1 MAQAT
6 LTKRARIDSLR
17 LVEAQASVVAALD
30 GVPDPFLFVCLIGGK
45 EMTITINRRQLLDLL
60 SVASATTGKD
70 VLSNVKISAGSDCL
84 AIDSTDGDIGSVLLS
99 NCECLS
105 PGKAL
110 INPGRV
116 ASILGPSTAETVT
129 IEANGLAVTLTAGKA
144 SFELPAVD
152 PGTFPSV
159 KTIEGESIEIPA
171 AALLSA
177 IRRTIFAVDL
187 TSPRYQLGGV
197 LFEVDGETLH
207 LVATDGR
214 RLSTV
219 AVDVA
224 GGKIAGGPIVA
235 HRGLQAILKTFGG
248 ASSVTIKTDGTS
260 LQVASDTATLVC
272 RLVEGRFPNWRGVVP
287 SGNFAHTIPIPAD
300 RLKAALSQASVTTLD
315 ESRGVELAF
324 SPGTLRISSKGQDRG
339 KSEIEFEVDTAAEIA
354 TTIDW
359 RFALDFVKEIPGDE
373 IIEFRINDKTK
384 PIVLAWGTW
393 TYVVMPMSKE

>member
-1 MAQAT
+1 M
-6 LTKRARIDSLR
+6 KIN
-17 LVEAQASVVAALD
+17 
-30 GVPDPFLFVCLIGGK
+30 
-45 EMTITINRRQLLDLL
+45 INRRQLLDLL

-70 VLSNVKISAGSDCL
+70 VLSNVKLTAGDDGL
-84 AIDSTDGDIGSVLLS
+84 AIDSTDGEIGSVLSS
-99 NCECLS
+99 NCECVA
-105 PGKAL
+105 PGKCL

-129 IEANGLAVTLTAGKA
+129 IEANGQAVTLTAGKA

-159 KTIEGESIEIPA
+159 KTIEGEAIEIPA

-177 IRRTIFAVDL
+177 IRRTMFAVDL
-187 TSPRYQLGGV
+187 TSTRYQLGGV
-197 LFEVDGETLH
+197 LFEVDGETMH

-214 RLSTV
+214 RLSNV

-248 ASSVTIKTDGTS
+248 ASSVTIKTDGAS

-339 KSEIEFEVDTAAEIA
+339 KSEIEFEVDTSAEIA

>member
-1 MAQAT
+1 M
-6 LTKRARIDSLR
+6 KIN
-17 LVEAQASVVAALD
+17 
-30 GVPDPFLFVCLIGGK
+30 
-45 EMTITINRRQLLDLL
+45 INRRQLLDLL

-70 VLSNVKISAGSDCL
+70 VLSNVKLTAGPDCL
-84 AIDSTDGDIGSVLLS
+84 AIDSTDGEIGSVLAS
-99 NCECLS
+99 NCECIA
-105 PGKAL
+105 PGKCL

-129 IEANGLAVTLTAGKA
+129 IEADGQAVTLTAGKA

-152 PGTFPSV
+152 PGTFPAV
-159 KTIEGESIEIPA
+159 KTIEEGEAIEIPA

-187 TSPRYQLGGV
+187 TSTRYQLGGV
-197 LFEVDGETLH
+197 LFEVDGETMH

-214 RLSTV
+214 RLSNVT
-219 AVDVA
+219 VDVA

-248 ASSVTIKTDGTS
+248 ASSVTIKTDGAS

-287 SGNFAHTIPIPAD
+287 SGNFANTIPIPAD

-359 RFALDFVKEIPGDE
+359 RFALGFVKEIPGDE
-373 IIEFRINDKTK
+373 VIEFRINDKTK
-384 PIVLAWGTW
+384 PIVLAWHTW

>member
-1 MAQAT
+1 
-6 LTKRARIDSLR
+6 
-17 LVEAQASVVAALD
+17 
-30 GVPDPFLFVCLIGGK
+30 
-45 EMTITINRRQLLDLL
+45 
-60 SVASATTGKD
+60 
-70 VLSNVKISAGSDCL
+70 
-84 AIDSTDGDIGSVLLS
+84 
-99 NCECLS
+99 
-105 PGKAL
+105 
-110 INPGRV
+110 
-116 ASILGPSTAETVT
+116 VT
-129 IEANGLAVTLTAGKA
+129 IEANGQAVTVTAGKA

-152 PGTFPSV
+152 PGTFPAV
-159 KTIEGESIEIPA
+159 KTIEGEAIEIPA

-187 TSPRYQLGGV
+187 TSTRYQLGGV
-197 LFEVDGETLH
+197 LFEVDGETMH

-248 ASSVTIKTDGTS
+248 ASTVTIKTDGAS
-260 LQVASDTATLVC
+260 LQVASETATLVC

-373 IIEFRINDKTK
+373 VIEFRINDKTK

>member
-1 MAQAT
+1 
-6 LTKRARIDSLR
+6 
-17 LVEAQASVVAALD
+17 
-30 GVPDPFLFVCLIGGK
+30 
-45 EMTITINRRQLLDLL
+45 
-60 SVASATTGKD
+60 
-70 VLSNVKISAGSDCL
+70 
-84 AIDSTDGDIGSVLLS
+84 
-99 NCECLS
+99 
-105 PGKAL
+105 
-110 INPGRV
+110 
-116 ASILGPSTAETVT
+116 VT
-129 IEANGLAVTLTAGKA
+129 IEANGQAVTLTAGKA

-152 PGTFPSV
+152 PGTFPAV
-159 KTIEGESIEIPA
+159 KTIEDGEAIEIPA

-187 TSPRYQLGGV
+187 TSTRYQLGGV
-197 LFEVDGETLH
+197 LLEPSIEEGETLH

-235 HRGLQAILKTFGG
+235 HRGLQAILKTFSG
-248 ASSVTIKTDGTS
+248 ASSVTIKTDGAS
-260 LQVASDTATLVC
+260 LQVASETATLVC

-339 KSEIEFEVDTAAEIA
+339 KSEIEFEVDTSAEIA

-373 IIEFRINDKTK
+373 VIEFRINDKTK
-384 PIVLAWGTW
+384 PNVLAWGTW

>member
-1 MAQAT
+1 V
-6 LTKRARIDSLR
+6 K
-17 LVEAQASVVAALD
+17 
-30 GVPDPFLFVCLIGGK
+30 
-45 EMTITINRRQLLDLL
+45 ITINRRQLLDLL

-70 VLSNVKISAGSDCL
+70 VLSNVKLTAGDDGL
-84 AIDSTDGDIGSVLLS
+84 AIDSTDGDIGSVLS
-99 NCECLS
+99 SDCECVA
-105 PGKAL
+105 PGKCS

-129 IEANGLAVTLTAGKA
+129 IEANGQAVTVTAGKA

-152 PGTFPSV
+152 PGTFPAV
-159 KTIEGESIEIPA
+159 KTIEGEAIEIPA

-187 TSPRYQLGGV
+187 TSTRYQLGGV
-197 LFEVDGETLH
+197 LFEVDGETMH

-248 ASSVTIKTDGTS
+248 ASTVTIKTDGAS
-260 LQVASDTATLVC
+260 LQVASETATLVC

-373 IIEFRINDKTK
+373 VIEFRINDKTK

>member
-1 MAQAT
+1 V
-6 LTKRARIDSLR
+6 KIN
-17 LVEAQASVVAALD
+17 
-30 GVPDPFLFVCLIGGK
+30 
-45 EMTITINRRQLLDLL
+45 INRRQLLDLL

-70 VLSNVKISAGSDCL
+70 VLSNVKISAGPDCL
-84 AIDSTDGDIGSVLLS
+84 AIDSTDGDIGSVLS
-99 NCECLS
+99 SDCECVA
-105 PGKAL
+105 PGKCS

-129 IEANGLAVTLTAGKA
+129 IEANGQAVTLTAGKA

-152 PGTFPSV
+152 PGTFPAV
-159 KTIEGESIEIPA
+159 KTIEEGEAIEIPA

-177 IRRTIFAVDL
+177 IRRTIFACD
-187 TSPRYQLGGV
+187 TASIRYQLGGV
-197 LFEVDGETLH
+197 LFEPSIEEGETLH

-248 ASSVTIKTDGTS
+248 ASSVTIKTDGAS
-260 LQVASDTATLVC
+260 LQVASETATLVC

-373 IIEFRINDKTK
+373 IIEFKINDKTK

>member
-1 MAQAT
+1 M
-6 LTKRARIDSLR
+6 KIN
-17 LVEAQASVVAALD
+17 
-30 GVPDPFLFVCLIGGK
+30 
-45 EMTITINRRQLLDLL
+45 INRRQLLDLL

-70 VLSNVKISAGSDCL
+70 VLSNVKISAGPDCL
-84 AIDSTDGDIGSVLLS
+84 AIDSTDGEIGSVLS
-99 NCECLS
+99 SDCECMA
-105 PGKAL
+105 PGKCL

-129 IEANGLAVTLTAGKA
+129 IEANGQAVTVTAGKA

-152 PGTFPSV
+152 PGTFPAV
-159 KTIEGESIEIPA
+159 KTIEGEAIEIPA

-187 TSPRYQLGGV
+187 TSTRYQLGGV
-197 LFEVDGETLH
+197 LFEVDGETMH

-248 ASSVTIKTDGTS
+248 ASTVTIKTDGAS
-260 LQVASDTATLVC
+260 LQVASETATLVC

-339 KSEIEFEVDTAAEIA
+339 KSEIEFEVDTSAEIA

-373 IIEFRINDKTK
+373 VIEFRINDKTK

>member
-1 MAQAT
+1 V
-6 LTKRARIDSLR
+6 KIN
-17 LVEAQASVVAALD
+17 
-30 GVPDPFLFVCLIGGK
+30 
-45 EMTITINRRQLLDLL
+45 INRRQLLDLL

-70 VLSNVKISAGSDCL
+70 VLSNVKISAGPDCL
-84 AIDSTDGDIGSVLLS
+84 AIDSTDGEIGSVLS
-99 NCECLS
+99 SDCECIA
-105 PGKAL
+105 PGKCL

-129 IEANGLAVTLTAGKA
+129 IEANGQAVTVTAGKA

-152 PGTFPSV
+152 PGTFPAV
-159 KTIEGESIEIPA
+159 KTIEGEAIEIPA

-187 TSPRYQLGGV
+187 TSTRYQLGGV
-197 LFEVDGETLH
+197 LLEPSIEEGETMH

-248 ASSVTIKTDGTS
+248 ASTVTIKTDGAS
-260 LQVASDTATLVC
+260 LQVASETATLVC

-324 SPGTLRISSKGQDRG
+324 RPPKENEAKGTLKISSKGQDRG

-373 IIEFRINDKTK
+373 VIEFRINDKTK